1 MRRHA
6 PRGPATRGVSYLGR
20 ALRHPGVLLVLLDY
34 LFLARPVLVAVVWIF
49 PLLGARGAEETF
61 RLALLLGEV
70 AGLAGAAFVHNQ
82 LHDRESDRVN
92 GKCEGLARG
101 LVTERGARIWLL
113 LLLAGGLAC
122 AAGLGAVHLAAAL
135 GFFLLAAVGYNLPP
149 LRAKDHPGR
158 SLALAAP
165 AYALLVLQGA
175 SLTVGFAPAT
185 ALAGALPLVAAGLSL
200 SLLATVP
207 DLPGDRQAGKRTW
220 AVVHGESATWRV
232 ATGWMALAAAGSLG
246 MQDAQVGLPAL
257 LAAAWM
263 ALEAR
268 RPRRDAVRVLRG
280 AAALQALA
288 LAASWPRL
296 CLGVLAFLLLARVY
310 YQRRFQLDYP
320 SLGRE
325 RT

>member
-1 MRRHA
+1 M
-6 PRGPATRGVSYLGR
+6 
-20 ALRHPGVLLVLLDY
+20 LLVLLDY

-49 PLLGARGAEETF
+49 PLLGARGADDAL

-92 GKCEGLARG
+92 GKCEALARG

-122 AAGLGAVHLAAAL
+122 AAGLGPAHLAAAL

-165 AYALLVLQGA
+165 AYALLALQGA
-175 SLTVGFAPAT
+175 SLREGFAAGP
-185 ALAGALPLVAAGLSL
+185 ALAEALPLVAAGLSL

-220 AVVHGESATWRV
+220 AVVHGEASTWRA
-232 ATGWMALAAAGSLG
+232 ATLLMAGAALG
-246 MQDAQVGLPAL
+246 ALGLGDVQVGVPAL

-263 ALEAR
+263 ALAAR
-268 RPRRDAVRVLRG
+268 RPKRDAVSVLRG
-280 AAALQALA
+280 VAALQALA
-288 LAASWPRL
+288 LAASWPRV
-296 CLGVLAFLLLARVY
+296 CLAVLAFLLLARIY